1 MTDST
6 ARRAQKNTERRQTV
20 MTLLAVLAFVVAG
33 VFTLFGFYNTYND
46 RTLYAE
52 RLNQMREV
60 TTQLFSGLEDV
71 VRNQWQNVGEK
82 CRYLRQAQPDTMDG
96 LLAFMENQAEL
107 ADFNN
112 TRCNLVAVDSDGW
125 YYTQR
130 GRQGLLTEREYLRS
144 QPEKISFVSNSMT
157 NDETRMVFLRRLAQ
171 PLSLQDGT
179 DTVTLTYYGISQNM
193 EELNPYFACTAYG
206 GKNGVYV
213 VDDNGLKLFSSSNG
227 DLLKGYNVFTIL
239 GNMEYL
245 HGSSFAATREEFAEN
260 QIAYSN
266 AKLGDTE
273 LYYALYQMEN
283 SAWTLIFL
291 VPSEYVAMNTVNLV
305 NTTTH
310 LVMLFAVTL
319 VLLSSGTIF
328 WLTQKQ
334 QKAAV
339 AAERRN
345 SAQLEKLNR
354 ELVAASKAKSDF
366 LANMSHD
373 IRTPMNAIVGIVG
386 LLEHESGLTDKQHT
400 YIQKIQMSSR
410 HLLSLI
416 NDVLDMSKIESSKV
430 VLNQEPIA
438 LAEQVGQVE
447 SIIRSQTS
455 ERGQQFTIRV
465 HTLRHEYL
473 IGDGVRLRQIFIN
486 LLSNAVKYTP
496 YGGSIALDL
505 AELPCE
511 KPDCATI
518 RITVTDNGYG
528 MTPEFVKHIFEPFT
542 RSENSVTNKIQGT
555 GLGMAIMKSIVDMAG
570 GTIEVHSE
578 VDVGSRFDVTLTLS
592 VDQSAAR
599 EVPAKGV
606 LLVSEDAVLVRNA
619 ESSMRQAN
627 VPFRAVSTE
636 AEAAALVGLPFDVVL
651 LAGRLDAENLG
662 DTVRRLRTAV
672 KEEILIFCCDYAER
686 EKVLDILKEAN
697 VDGLI
702 ARPFFLSNLI
712 AAIEQVH
719 ENVPVEEC
727 LSILR
732 GMRFLCAEDNEL
744 NAEILKAVLEVND
757 AACDIYP
764 DGAKLVEAFRRVQ
777 PGDYDAILM
786 DVQMP
791 NMNGLEA
798 THCIRTGANP
808 LGKTIPIIAM
818 TANAF
823 AEDVQACLD
832 AGMNAHVSKPL
843 DIGTLERALKGTGKF
858 SGGGGHLYAARR
870 RNSNGG

>member
-1 MTDST
+1 MRDMPCFF
-6 ARRAQKNTERRQTV
+6 KN
-20 MTLLAVLAFVVAG
+20 
-33 VFTLFGFYNTYND
+33 
-46 RTLYAE
+46 
-52 RLNQMREV
+52 
-60 TTQLFSGLEDV
+60 
-71 VRNQWQNVGEK
+71 
-82 CRYLRQAQPDTMDG
+82 
-96 LLAFMENQAEL
+96 
-107 ADFNN
+107 
-112 TRCNLVAVDSDGW
+112 
-125 YYTQR
+125 
-130 GRQGLLTEREYLRS
+130 
-144 QPEKISFVSNSMT
+144 
-157 NDETRMVFLRRLAQ
+157 
-171 PLSLQDGT
+171 
-179 DTVTLTYYGISQNM
+179 
-193 EELNPYFACTAYG
+193 
-206 GKNGVYV
+206 
-213 VDDNGLKLFSSSNG
+213 
-227 DLLKGYNVFTIL
+227 
-239 GNMEYL
+239 
-245 HGSSFAATREEFAEN
+245 AT
-260 QIAYSN
+260 
-266 AKLGDTE
+266 
-273 LYYALYQMEN
+273 
-283 SAWTLIFL
+283 
-291 VPSEYVAMNTVNLV
+291 
-305 NTTTH
+305 
-310 LVMLFAVTL
+310 
-319 VLLSSGTIF
+319 
-328 WLTQKQ
+328 
-334 QKAAV
+334 
-339 AAERRN
+339 
-345 SAQLEKLNR
+345 
-354 ELVAASKAKSDF
+354 
-366 LANMSHD
+366 
-373 IRTPMNAIVGIVG
+373 
-386 LLEHESGLTDKQHT
+386 
-400 YIQKIQMSSR
+400 
-410 HLLSLI
+410 
-416 NDVLDMSKIESSKV
+416 
-430 VLNQEPIA
+430 
-438 LAEQVGQVE
+438 
-447 SIIRSQTS
+447 
-455 ERGQQFTIRV
+455 
-465 HTLRHEYL
+465 
-473 IGDGVRLRQIFIN
+473 
-486 LLSNAVKYTP
+486 
-496 YGGSIALDL
+496 
-505 AELPCE
+505 
-511 KPDCATI
+511 
-518 RITVTDNGYG
+518 
-528 MTPEFVKHIFEPFT
+528 
-542 RSENSVTNKIQGT
+542 
-555 GLGMAIMKSIVDMAG
+555 G

-578 VDVGSRFDVTLTLS
+578 VDVGSRFDVTLTLP

-662 DTVRRLRTAV
+662 DAIRRLRTAA

-686 EKVLDILKEAN
+686 EKVLDTLKEAN

-727 LSILR
+727 HSILR

-858 SGGGGHLYAARR
+858 SGGHLCAARR

>member
-1 MTDST
+1 M
-6 ARRAQKNTERRQTV
+6 
-20 MTLLAVLAFVVAG
+20 
-33 VFTLFGFYNTYND
+33 
-46 RTLYAE
+46 
-52 RLNQMREV
+52 
-60 TTQLFSGLEDV
+60 
-71 VRNQWQNVGEK
+71 
-82 CRYLRQAQPDTMDG
+82 
-96 LLAFMENQAEL
+96 
-107 ADFNN
+107 
-112 TRCNLVAVDSDGW
+112 
-125 YYTQR
+125 
-130 GRQGLLTEREYLRS
+130 
-144 QPEKISFVSNSMT
+144 
-157 NDETRMVFLRRLAQ
+157 
-171 PLSLQDGT
+171 
-179 DTVTLTYYGISQNM
+179 
-193 EELNPYFACTAYG
+193 
-206 GKNGVYV
+206 
-213 VDDNGLKLFSSSNG
+213 
-227 DLLKGYNVFTIL
+227 
-239 GNMEYL
+239 
-245 HGSSFAATREEFAEN
+245 
-260 QIAYSN
+260 
-266 AKLGDTE
+266 
-273 LYYALYQMEN
+273 
-283 SAWTLIFL
+283 
-291 VPSEYVAMNTVNLV
+291 
-305 NTTTH
+305 
-310 LVMLFAVTL
+310 
-319 VLLSSGTIF
+319 
-328 WLTQKQ
+328 
-334 QKAAV
+334 
-339 AAERRN
+339 
-345 SAQLEKLNR
+345 
-354 ELVAASKAKSDF
+354 
-366 LANMSHD
+366 
-373 IRTPMNAIVGIVG
+373 
-386 LLEHESGLTDKQHT
+386 
-400 YIQKIQMSSR
+400 
-410 HLLSLI
+410 
-416 NDVLDMSKIESSKV
+416 
-430 VLNQEPIA
+430 
-438 LAEQVGQVE
+438 
-447 SIIRSQTS
+447 
-455 ERGQQFTIRV
+455 
-465 HTLRHEYL
+465 
-473 IGDGVRLRQIFIN
+473 
-486 LLSNAVKYTP
+486 KYTP

-511 KPDCATI
+511 KPGCATI

-542 RSENSVTNKIQGT
+542 RSENSVTNRIQGT

-578 VDVGSRFDVTLTLS
+578 VDVGSRFDVTLTLP

-619 ESSMRQAN
+619 ESSKRQAN

-686 EKVLDILKEAN
+686 EKVLDTLKEAN

-727 LSILR
+727 HSILR

-777 PGDYDAILM
+777 PRDYDAILM

-858 SGGGGHLYAARR
+858 SGGGDTCTPLEDGIPTA
-870 RNSNGG
+870 GE